1 MVFRNGSDVIDMCV
15 PSGGGFDQSCSG
27 FTPQQKGD
35 RLMLMLE
42 IDDFRATI
50 DKLRIND
57 WRMWALTP
65 SRYKKTKAYTS

>member
-1 MVFRNGSDVIDMCV
+1 
-15 PSGGGFDQSCSG
+15 
-27 FTPQQKGD
+27 
-35 RLMLMLE
+35 MLMLE